1 MKNKRGEIGFAVVT
15 FIFFFLIG
23 MVVVNLIK
31 PDVTLARNSANLD
44 CGNTSISD
52 GNKLTCLAVDL
63 TIPYFIVLICAVG
76 LSIIT
81 EKIFTGGNS

>member
-1 MKNKRGEIGFAVVT
+1 MNKKGEIGFAVVT

-31 PDVTLARNSANLD
+31 PEVTTARNAANLD
-44 CGNTSISD
+44 CANASISD

-63 TIPYFIVLICAVG
+63 TIPYFIVLICSVG
-76 LSIIT
+76 LSLIT
-81 EKIFTGGNS
+81 DKVFKGGNS

>member
-1 MKNKRGEIGFAVVT
+1 MNKRGELGFAIVT

-23 MVVVNLIK
+23 MVTVNLIK
-31 PDVTLARNSANLD
+31 PDVTLSRNSANLD
-44 CGNTSISD
+44 CSNASISD

-63 TIPYFIVLICAVG
+63 AIPYFIVLICSVG

-81 EKIFTGGNS
+81 EKVFVGGNS

>member
-1 MKNKRGEIGFAVVT
+1 MNKKAEIGFAVVT

-31 PDVTLARNSANLD
+31 PEVTNARSPSSLD
-44 CGNTSISD
+44 CGNSTISD

-63 TIPYFIVLICAVG
+63 TIPYFIVLVCSVG
-76 LSIIT
+76 GALLT
-81 EKIFTGGNS
+81 EKLFGGGTQ

>member
-1 MKNKRGEIGFAVVT
+1 MKKKGEIGFAVVT

-31 PDVTLARNSANLD
+31 PDVSLARNAANLD
-44 CGNTSISD
+44 CGNASISD

-63 TIPYFIVLICAVG
+63 TIPYFIVIVCSAG

-81 EKIFTGGNS
+81 DKIFGGGNS

>member
-1 MKNKRGEIGFAVVT
+1 MNKKGEIGFAVVT

-31 PDVTLARNSANLD
+31 PDVTLARSASDGLD
-44 CGNTSISD
+44 CGNASISD

-63 TIPYFIVLICAVG
+63 TIPYFIVLVCSVG
-76 LSIIT
+76 LSLIT